1 MSINTSFT
9 HSITPSLDQ
18 VDAELQ
24 QHMQE
29 SNYWAML
36 QTPNVHI
43 SPSVNSSTTNKYLNY
58 RDLIGDKQPNW
69 AVQNVLNEL
78 SGQKQQQQ
86 LTQKGTGIPPKP
98 KQTGPNAWPQLLKRA
113 QTALG
118 MKAQP
123 SVSEESIQIIFERL
137 LNKVELMNVQKNHA
151 LESNKNNNQSNNSF
165 RPGQVI
171 KSVPA
176 QAQEEEESG
185 AKKPQKSALKQKY
198 AAAEP
203 TVTLNTELTLDELQ
217 LKSQLD
223 ALPKS
228 QLTSLI
234 ISTAKL
240 LPATPM
246 NPQEIPL
253 LLKTLVKNPPQIIQL
268 QNMVQFAHEKFSL
281 LYNSVQNAPELTT
294 YTSFCAKLAQDFIF
308 ITEKQASQLEVVLA
322 DYRELTRF
330 RLRVADLAGHSLQ
343 LSQKGL
349 VSVYDSIKQNGIV
362 LEKLQLGIDQHAGQ
376 NRSSQVYLAAEELIG
391 QASALQM
398 NPNGNEGLGVIAD
411 TILWSQGNDRERYAK
426 QCIQQ
431 AVLQAPKILIRL
443 TDNEAFQGFQVV
455 LFIVNYFSKLFQTP
469 SVNQMIG
476 KLAEI
481 HMYVSTSK
489 TLLVN
494 IRRNLGLQ
502 QNASANKI
510 IEAVQV
516 LSNRAIEESGGAE
529 IVERIKKILN
539 VNEEDIISKI
549 ALLQQK
555 ENRSHCDVEE
565 DEELN
570 QDEVQDHVQ
579 EQYQDEEEVHG
590 EENSEG
596 DE

>member
-1 MSINTSFT
+1 
-9 HSITPSLDQ
+9 
-18 VDAELQ
+18 
-24 QHMQE
+24 MQE

-36 QTPNVHI
+36 QTPNVHV
-43 SPSVNSSTTNKYLNY
+43 SPSVNASTTNKYLNY

-78 SGQKQQQQ
+78 NSQKQQM
-86 LTQKGTGIPPKP
+86 TQKGTGMPPKP
-98 KQTGPNAWPQLLKRA
+98 KQTGPNMWPQLLKRA

-118 MKAQP
+118 MKTQP

-151 LESNKNNNQSNNSF
+151 LENNGKNNQSN

-176 QAQEEEESG
+176 QAQEEDENNN
-185 AKKPQKSALKQKY
+185 KKPKSVLKQKY

-203 TVTLNTELTLDELQ
+203 TVTLNTELTLEELQ

-228 QLTSLI
+228 QLTSLV

-555 ENRSHCDVEE
+555 ENRSHCNVEE
-565 DEELN
+565 DEELD
-570 QDEVQDHVQ
+570 QYEVQDHVQ
-579 EQYQDEEEVHG
+579 EQYQDEDEVHG